1 MQARSFKGETIYRR
15 RMRLWSREIVL
26 AVILTAAAAV
36 FIFAALAQRDKDI
49 AMGEAGPAT
58 GGKIAAHP
66 K

>member
-1 MQARSFKGETIYRR
+1 MHARSFKGETIYRR

-36 FIFAALAQRDKDI
+36 FIFAALAQKDEDI
-49 AMGEAGPAT
+49 AMREAGPPPGA
-58 GGKIAAHP
+58 KIAAHP

>member
-1 MQARSFKGETIYRR
+1 MHARSFKGETIYRR

-36 FIFAALAQRDKDI
+36 FIFTALAQKDKDI
-49 AMGEAGPAT
+49 AMREAGPPA
-58 GGKIAAHP
+58 GAKIAAQP